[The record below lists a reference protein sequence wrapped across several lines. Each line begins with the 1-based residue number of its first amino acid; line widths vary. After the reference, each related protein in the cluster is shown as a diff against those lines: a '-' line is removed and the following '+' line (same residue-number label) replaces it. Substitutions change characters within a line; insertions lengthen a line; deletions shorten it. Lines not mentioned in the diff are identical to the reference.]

1 MCFKTFYGFTCGHT
15 SACFLVKCP
24 LTLQNDVFPPCSI
37 PGTHQ
42 IFANQFCHGC
52 MRCVWNK
59 EVIIEEEAH
68 RGRHERDECHCEII
82 FDRDERERR
91 VREREL
97 LAIESS
103 LSASGN
109 AQGRQRG
116 RGRVHGAAGRSA
128 GVNGAGTTDKGADKD
143 GGEGRQGESRQI
155 EEGAGDNSM
164 MRGWNGGFMMS
175 PAPSGY
181 PSPRPNDPASFHPY
195 FEYANNK
202 YMGAG
207 QLDNNGHGNPLGMN
221 PVTGVIPGIPIS
233 SPPPVTSTSEWHEGM
248 MVIPRSP
255 QMNSFGAYPMAES
268 TARRNASMAPPT
280 CTYLYQGNYY
290 TWTPN
295 PELNA
300 AAMDHPGAASQQ
312 KAQNPTP
319 TGFTDQF
326 SYQNQH
332 QINHDAQRNA
342 HNYPQPPSPPPSRSP
357 HGQPPNHWVFHADTE
372 PARNLWPRCRHRN
385 DLAPLRLLL
394 ATTSTS
400 SPCFKAPTTASAA
413 PNHFIGSAAVV
424 EHDARNAQQNI
435 VQGSATKESIGQIN
449 MQAPTVITTN
459 MAPKDFYTTQATNQ
473 GRAPMRYDATGQA
486 TTQGQCRI
494 ESEDTPH
501 STTKINNLNKEPSTN
516 IANSK

>member
-1 MCFKTFYGFTCGHT
+1 
-15 SACFLVKCP
+15 
-24 LTLQNDVFPPCSI
+24 
-37 PGTHQ
+37 
-42 IFANQFCHGC
+42 

-97 LAIESS
+97 LATESS

-116 RGRVHGAAGRSA
+116 RGRVHGAAGRAA
-128 GVNGAGTTDKGADKD
+128 GVNGTGTTDKGADKD
-143 GGEGRQGESRQI
+143 GGEGREGESRQI
-155 EEGAGDNSM
+155 EEGTGDNSM

-255 QMNSFGAYPMAES
+255 QMNSFGAYPMAVLQNS
-268 TARRNASMAPPT
+268 FQMPVFPLPPAGIFSPQNASMAPPT

-312 KAQNPTP
+312 KTQNPTP

-342 HNYPQPPSPPPSRSP
+342 HSYVGYYTYGPVDQLNTNGPAHASPSPHPHPQAAVPMANHQTTGSSMLTPNLPAISGPAAGTGTTLRHSDYSLPPL
-357 HGQPPNHWVFHADTE
+357 PPAV
-372 PARNLWPRCRHRN
+372 
-385 DLAPLRLLL
+385 
-394 ATTSTS
+394 
-400 SPCFKAPTTASAA
+400 PCFKAPTTASAA

-424 EHDARNAQQNI
+424 EHDAHNARQNI

-494 ESEDTPH
+494 ESEDTPVTINLSILH
-501 STTKINNLNKEPSTN
+501 TPRVISSIPRPKSTI
-516 IANSK
+516 